1 MPQQPN
7 ALLLQH
13 EGRLQLALEAY
24 KSGQF
29 RSHRAA
35 AQAYNVK
42 RRTLSHRAQGLPFR
56 VEAAPNCQKLTT
68 TEEQTIVRY
77 ILDLDS
83 RGFAPR
89 LCEVA
94 DMADK
99 LLGVR
104 GGKPVGKCWAERFVT
119 RSAELKMAFNRA
131 KDRQRILQE
140 DPEII
145 GAWFKL
151 VEETK
156 AKYGVHDDDVH
167 NFDETGFQMG
177 VIGSMKVV
185 TGAERRARPELVQ
198 PGDREWVTVIQSICA
213 AGYAIPPFVIYKG
226 RVHISAWYEEASIP
240 RNWKLSVSEN
250 GWTNNALGLEWL
262 KHFNAH
268 TKTRQVG
275 VYRLLILDGH
285 ESHLN
290 QDFKDYCL
298 EHKILTL
305 CMPPHSSHILQPLD
319 VVCFSPLKRKYSQRV
334 RDLARRRVFHI
345 NKEGFLPA
353 FKDAFFDVF
362 TEENCRKAFE
372 ASGLVP
378 INAQVVL
385 DRLEVRLRT
394 PPAPL
399 LQETPWQS
407 KTPSNTHEFG
417 SQSKLVREALTR
429 SPVTAQAGFSQLIK
443 GGELMLHQNALLA
456 ARNRELEEQLAEITK
471 RKSRKRKRIQQGGTM
486 EYGTAAARVAAEASA
501 APQRLKKARSGSDQ
515 EPAQPAVRRCGNC
528 GGTGHNARTCRKDT
542 EISSESDVSTTYV
555 GSLFDSDEIEDV

>member
-1 MPQQPN
+1 
-7 ALLLQH
+7 
-13 EGRLQLALEAY
+13 
-24 KSGQF
+24 
-29 RSHRAA
+29 
-35 AQAYNVK
+35 
-42 RRTLSHRAQGLPFR
+42 
-56 VEAAPNCQKLTT
+56 
-68 TEEQTIVRY
+68 
-77 ILDLDS
+77 
-83 RGFAPR
+83 
-89 LCEVA
+89 
-94 DMADK
+94 MANK
-99 LLGVR
+99 LLAVR
-104 GGKPVGKCWAERFVT
+104 GGEPVGKHWAERFVT

-145 GAWFKL
+145 SAWFTL
-151 VEETK
+151 VEDTK

-185 TGAERRARPELVQ
+185 TGAERRVRPELVQ
-198 PGDREWVTVIQSICA
+198 PGDREWVTEIQSICA
-213 AGYAIPPFVIYKG
+213 AGYAIPPFIIYKG

-240 RNWKLSVSEN
+240 RDWKLSVSEN

-262 KHFNAH
+262 KHFDAH
-268 TKTRQVG
+268 TKTRRVG

-372 ASGLVP
+372 AAGLVP

-385 DRLEVRLRT
+385 NRLEVRLRT
-394 PPAPL
+394 PPAPPP
-399 LQETPWQS
+399 QETPWQS

-417 SQSKLVREALTR
+417 SQSKLVREYFTR

-443 GGELMLHQNALLA
+443 GGELMLHQNALQA
-456 ARNRELEEQLAEITK
+456 ARIHELEEQLAEITK

-486 EYGTAAARVAAEASA
+486 EYGTAAAQVAAKSSA
-501 APQRLKKARSGSDQ
+501 APQRSKKARGGGDQ

-528 GGTGHNARTCRKDT
+528 GRTGHNARTCRKDT

-555 GSLFDSDEIEDV
+555 GSLFNSDEIEEL